1 MRFRAD
7 HGRRLVIRYGVQ
19 SVTPQTKSRR
29 GDLSF
34 RTLVEA
40 EALLPIDERAQRC
53 RQGEV
58 SGEPEF
64 ATPGPSLSKAC
75 L

>member
-1 MRFRAD
+1 MTFCAD
-7 HGRRLVIRYGVQ
+7 HGRRLAIRYGVQ

-29 GDLSF
+29 GDLSV
-34 RTLVEA
+34 RNLTEA
-40 EALLPIDERAQRC
+40 EALLPIEERAQRC

-58 SGEPEF
+58 SGKPEF
-64 ATPGPSLSKAC
+64 ATRGPSLSKAC